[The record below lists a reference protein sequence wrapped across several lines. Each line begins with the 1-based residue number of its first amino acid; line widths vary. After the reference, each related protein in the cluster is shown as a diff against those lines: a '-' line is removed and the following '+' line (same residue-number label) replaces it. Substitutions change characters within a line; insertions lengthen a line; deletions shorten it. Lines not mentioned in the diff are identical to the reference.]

1 MLTFHVSKMFWATK
15 VRFKWTTLKILWL
28 SWNWRFFFVSWD
40 FWANFSFFFAFIE
53 KIIIIFQKNLLGP
66 TTLRMQVANNKPTTM
81 WTFPP
86 IVLFLV
92 CTFYFSFS
100 TGSNLKKKS
109 SSLQRHQINQTA
121 QKHSSNIVE
130 HTKPHAYI
138 NSNPNKLSLSTPQT
152 QTYFPYRRL
161 KS

>member
-100 TGSNLKKKS
+100 TGSNLKKILIS
-109 SSLQRHQINQTA
+109 SAPSDQSNGPKTLIE
-121 QKHSSNIVE
+121 HSGTHEASCVYKL
-130 HTKPHAYI
+130 KP
-138 NSNPNKLSLSTPQT
+138 
-152 QTYFPYRRL
+152 
-161 KS
+161 